1 MDRLLDVIAV
11 FSIVIMILVLI
22 SVRRAHIRVE
32 YSVSWLSAAVV
43 LFIVSRNGMFLQHAS
58 EMMGIT
64 YAPVALLFFVFCVFL
79 VVFYRLSIRISE
91 MKDANIA
98 LAQRLAILEYQL
110 RARHEEQSNQS
121 NPS

>member
-1 MDRLLDVIAV
+1 MDRLLNVIEI
-11 FSIVIMILVLI
+11 FSIVMMILVLI

-32 YSVSWLSAAVV
+32 YSVSWLTAAVIM
-43 LFIVSRNGMFLQHAS
+43 FIISRNGRMLQYAS
-58 EMMGIT
+58 DLIGIT
-64 YAPVALLFFVFCVFL
+64 YAPLALLFILFCVFL

-110 RARHEEQSNQS
+110 RSRHEEQFQQI

>member
-1 MDRLLDVIAV
+1 MDRLLNVIEA
-11 FSIVIMILVLI
+11 FSIVMMVLVLI

-32 YSVSWLSAAVV
+32 YSVSWLTAAVTM
-43 LFIVSRNGMFLQHAS
+43 LIISRNGPMLQHAS
-58 EMMGIT
+58 DLIGIT
-64 YAPVALLFFVFCVFL
+64 YVPAALLYILFCVFL
-79 VVFYRLSIRISE
+79 VVFCRFSIRISE

-110 RARHEEQSNQS
+110 RSSHEKQFHQS

>member
-11 FSIVIMILVLI
+11 FSIVMMVLVLI

-32 YSVSWLSAAVV
+32 YSVSWLSAAAI
-43 LFIVSRNGMFLQHAS
+43 LFIISRSGYFLQHVADI
-58 EMMGIT
+58 MGIT
-64 YAPVALLFFVFCVFL
+64 YPPLALLFFIFCVFL
-79 VVFYRLSIRISE
+79 VVFYRFSIRISE

-110 RARHEEQSNQS
+110 RSHHEEQSSES